1 MRHCPQYPGMEM
13 EDNSLEVILY
23 DKPGHLI
30 RRLQQIATTVFLEE
44 TAGFDT
50 TPVQYGALAAVR
62 AHPGIDQLRVAQAIG
77 FDRNTISGVVERLE
91 AKGLI
96 SRETGTDRRTKLL
109 YLTQAGEALLRQM
122 YPGTERAQDRMLTGL
137 TKAEKAA
144 FVKMLKR
151 VVDANNEVSRV
162 PVSAPPRRG

>member
-1 MRHCPQYPGMEM
+1 M

-91 AKGLI
+91 AKGLV

-109 YLTQAGEALLRQM
+109 YLTEAGKALLQQM

>member
-1 MRHCPQYPGMEM
+1 MEM

>member
-1 MRHCPQYPGMEM
+1 MEM

-77 FDRNTISGVVERLE
+77 FDRNTISGVMERLE
-91 AKGLI
+91 AKGLV

-109 YLTQAGEALLRQM
+109 YLTEAGEALLQQM

-137 TKAEKAA
+137 TKTEKAA

>member
-1 MRHCPQYPGMEM
+1 MK
-13 EDNSLEVILY
+13 DASLEVVLY
-23 DKPGHLI
+23 NKPGHLI

-44 TAGFDT
+44 TAEFDT
-50 TPVQYGALAAVR
+50 TPVQYGALAAIR

-91 AKGLI
+91 TKGLI

-109 YLTQAGEALLRQM
+109 YLTAQGESLLDQM
-122 YPGTERAQDRMLTGL
+122 YVGTERAQDRMLTGL
-137 TKAEKAA
+137 TKAEKQA
-144 FVKMLKR
+144 FIQMLIR

-162 PVSAPPRRG
+162 PVSAPPRRP

>member
-1 MRHCPQYPGMEM
+1 M

>member
-1 MRHCPQYPGMEM
+1 MRHCLQHPGMEM